1 MKKILSQ
8 NKLGRRGGC
17 VCTRQ
22 LYWFTHQYK
31 GKNQNWIDL
40 GRLGQTWIDLD
51 RLGQT
56 WIHLDVLGYTWM
68 YLDVLGCTWIQL
80 IIVILIMN
88 LFRIQRYIIVIS

>member
-56 WIHLDVLGYTWM
+56 WIDLDRLGYTWM
-68 YLDVLGCTWIQL
+68 YLDTLGCTWMYL
-80 IIVILIMN
+80 DALGYN
-88 LFRIQRYIIVIS
+88 